1 VRTSMIVFLVGGT
14 LAVSGAALAQQA
26 ATTAPAASTPSMTQP
41 EAAPVMSSKMHAGQT
56 MPMKKQ
62 NVGPKGRSCFSV
74 AMEFDRAMQQRTM
87 GAAGSNAAQMYGPAT
102 QLRNAGMEQ
111 CHAGNVKAGRAQ
123 IQQAIRDLQS

>member
-1 VRTSMIVFLVGGT
+1 MN
-14 LAVSGAALAQQA
+14 
-26 ATTAPAASTPSMTQP
+26 QP
-41 EAAPVMSSKMHAGQT
+41 KAAPMMSSKMHSDQT

-62 NVGPKGRSCFSV
+62 SMGSSGRSCFSV
-74 AMEFDRAMQQRTM
+74 AMEFDRVMQQRTM

-123 IQQAIRDLQS
+123 IQQAIRDLQSQS